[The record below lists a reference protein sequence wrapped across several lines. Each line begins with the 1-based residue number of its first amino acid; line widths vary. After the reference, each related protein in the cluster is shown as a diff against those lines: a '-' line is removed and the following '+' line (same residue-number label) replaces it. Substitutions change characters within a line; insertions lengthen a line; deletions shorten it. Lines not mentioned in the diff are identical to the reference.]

1 MLCIK
6 GGTVIDGRGGSPIP
20 GATILID
27 GERIKEIGP
36 GAAVPV
42 PQCAAVVEASGKYI
56 LPGLIDSHVHYRDYM
71 PELFLN
77 HGVTSVKDTGNV
89 PEWIVAQR
97 DGIRKGKI
105 PGPRVFIA
113 GRTGA
118 IKGFEVDIEP
128 PGAFPPATKIS
139 SKADA
144 VELVKYLAARKVD
157 QIKVGYGFSPELLSV
172 ISTESHSAGLQVTS
186 HVTISARDAVASGI
200 DCLEHGTGVVQA
212 LVDEP
217 IMAKV
222 YQTSVIEKR
231 TTCAFHLMRTAGF
244 ADLAAYLVDRGTR
257 IVPDFILWAVAGSK
271 RRSQYD
277 LETLGVLRNQE
288 LAYIPQ
294 GRYFWWL
301 KQNQH
306 FWLDRRSLGETSD
319 LRLKTLQDGYR
330 RYQDFIAMFVERGG
344 RIITGTDTG
353 FMLPGLSLHHEL
365 QEMVDAGI
373 SPMQA
378 LMSATSIGADF
389 LGANGKDLG
398 VLEKGKLADLVIVE
412 GDPLKDISNT
422 KNVVGVFQGGVKIET
437 GYNPCFTNP
446 LPSPRKMETHANR
459 IPSIIDV
466 EPFLVIEGEKDLE
479 IRVTGSLFSRYAV
492 LKFAGGR
499 IPTKFITPS
508 ELKATIPAPY
518 LSRAGTFPIVVEN
531 PPPDGGES
539 HPAFIVVAF
548 A

>member
-42 PQCAAVVEASGKYI
+42 PQGATVVEASGKYI

-172 ISTESHSAGLQVTS
+172 ISTESHSAGLQV
-186 HVTISARDAVASGI
+186 
-200 DCLEHGTGVVQA
+200 
-212 LVDEP
+212 
-217 IMAKV
+217 
-222 YQTSVIEKR
+222 
-231 TTCAFHLMRTAGF
+231 
-244 ADLAAYLVDRGTR
+244 
-257 IVPDFILWAVAGSK
+257 
-271 RRSQYD
+271 
-277 LETLGVLRNQE
+277 
-288 LAYIPQ
+288 
-294 GRYFWWL
+294 
-301 KQNQH
+301 
-306 FWLDRRSLGETSD
+306 
-319 LRLKTLQDGYR
+319 
-330 RYQDFIAMFVERGG
+330 
-344 RIITGTDTG
+344 
-353 FMLPGLSLHHEL
+353 
-365 QEMVDAGI
+365 
-373 SPMQA
+373 
-378 LMSATSIGADF
+378 
-389 LGANGKDLG
+389 
-398 VLEKGKLADLVIVE
+398 
-412 GDPLKDISNT
+412 
-422 KNVVGVFQGGVKIET
+422 
-437 GYNPCFTNP
+437 
-446 LPSPRKMETHANR
+446 
-459 IPSIIDV
+459 
-466 EPFLVIEGEKDLE
+466 
-479 IRVTGSLFSRYAV
+479 
-492 LKFAGGR
+492 
-499 IPTKFITPS
+499 
-508 ELKATIPAPY
+508 
-518 LSRAGTFPIVVEN
+518 
-531 PPPDGGES
+531 
-539 HPAFIVVAF
+539 
-548 A
+548 